1 MGKVTGFLEL
11 DRQDRKYRPAA
22 DRVRNFKEFF
32 IELPEQTLQSQASRC
47 MDCGIPFC
55 HDVKG
60 LKGCPVNNQIPDWN
74 DLVYR
79 GEWENAI
86 ADLHSTN
93 NFPEF
98 TGRICPAPCEASCTL
113 NIIDNPVT
121 IKSIEC
127 AIVDKAWKNGWIK
140 PQIAEQKTGKKV
152 AVIGSGPAGLAA
164 SQQLARV
171 GHEVHLYEKNSK
183 LFHSK
188 KEVEDLYQNISKFAL
203 LNGLSIISLK
213 KSEPKPVSGQASQ
226 TSNEGNTE
234 QNSSSQN
241 NEGQQV
247 LYFEI
252 PVEYEIRGN
261 FLSYLKFRRA
271 LSKSSKVINYDKEE
285 ITTLTEV
292 QGQILSKSTIS
303 IVGLPNEYE

>member
-1 MGKVTGFLEL
+1 
-11 DRQDRKYRPAA
+11 
-22 DRVRNFKEFF
+22 
-32 IELPEQTLQSQASRC
+32 
-47 MDCGIPFC
+47 MDLSNLKNI
-55 HDVKG
+55 DV
-60 LKGCPVNNQIPDWN
+60 N
-74 DLVYR
+74 DLFNKLKSGGLADKKLLIKFGIGFGAVLIFLIIYYIFVSPK
-79 GEWENAI
+79 I
-86 ADLHSTN
+86 ADQEEKIKIMNENREKIIEFN
-93 NFPEF
+93 NNIGKLEKAVKKLKPE
-98 TGRICPAPCEASCTL
+98 
-113 NIIDNPVT
+113 
-121 IKSIEC
+121 
-127 AIVDKAWKNGWIK
+127 
-140 PQIAEQKTGKKV
+140 
-152 AVIGSGPAGLAA
+152 
-164 SQQLARV
+164 
-171 GHEVHLYEKNSK
+171 YEKNSK

-213 KSEPKPVSGQASQ
+213 KSEPKAVSGAAQQS
-226 TSNEGNTE
+226 TENNSE
-234 QNSSSQN
+234 QNSSGGNN

-303 IVGLPNEYE
+303 IVGLPNEYK